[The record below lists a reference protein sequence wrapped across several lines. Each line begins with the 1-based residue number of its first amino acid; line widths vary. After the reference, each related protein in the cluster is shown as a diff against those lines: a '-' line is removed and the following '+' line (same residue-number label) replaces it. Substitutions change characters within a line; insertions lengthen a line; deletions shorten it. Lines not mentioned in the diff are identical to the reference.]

1 MKKKTLILAVLVIGL
16 LLPSCSN
23 NSNDMMSSVIEK
35 GLKRSIEQSEFMAAS
50 LMDQPDRLPKT
61 TEKDETLVTSDK
73 NCWCSGFFSGT
84 LWMLYEATGNETLK
98 KYAENY
104 TMRIEKEQ
112 YALDTH
118 DLGFMMNCSF
128 GNGYR
133 ITGNENYKKILLQS
147 ARSLATRYNEN
158 IGVIR
163 SWDNKPKWMY
173 PVIIDNLMNLELLEN
188 AYKLSQDSLF
198 DKIANSHATITIT
211 NHFRPDYSSCHVVD
225 YDTITNKALKMDTH
239 QGYSSTSAWARG
251 QAWGLYG
258 YTMMYRETQNEKYLQ
273 QAINIAKF
281 ILHHPNLPK
290 DKIPY
295 WDFDAPNIPD
305 EPRDASAGAIIA
317 SALLELG
324 QYVNDDKLSKEYQS
338 VAAQQLRTLSSDEYL
353 AAPQTNGGFI
363 LKHSVGNKPRNS
375 EVDAPLTYADYY
387 YVEALL
393 RYKKLLQ

>member
-1 MKKKTLILAVLVIGL
+1 MKKKTLILAGLLMGL

-61 TEKDETLVTSDK
+61 TEKNGTLVTSDTHW
-73 NCWCSGFFSGT
+73 WCSGFFPGT

-98 KYAENY
+98 KYAESY

-128 GNGYR
+128 GNGYK

-173 PVIIDNLMNLELLEN
+173 RVIIDNLMNLELLEN

-198 DKIANSHATITIT
+198 DKIANSHATVTIT

-281 ILHHPNLPK
+281 ILHHPNLPE

>member
-61 TEKDETLVTSDK
+61 TEKDGTLVTSDTHW
-73 NCWCSGFFSGT
+73 WCSGFFSGT

-211 NHFRPDYSSCHVVD
+211 YHFRPDYSSCHVVD

-281 ILHHPNLPK
+281 ILHHP

>member
-1 MKKKTLILAVLVIGL
+1 MKKKTLILAGLVIGL

-61 TEKDETLVTSDK
+61 TEKDGTLVTSDTHW
-73 NCWCSGFFSGT
+73 WCSGFFSGT

-251 QAWGLYG
+251 H
-258 YTMMYRETQNEKYLQ
+258 RETQNEKYLQ

-281 ILHHPNLPK
+281 ILHHPNLPE

>member
-1 MKKKTLILAVLVIGL
+1 MKKTLLLVKLVMVL

-23 NSNDMMSSVIEK
+23 NNDVMSTIIEK

-50 LMDQPDRLPKT
+50 LMEQSERLPKT
-61 TEKDETLVTSDK
+61 TEKDGTLVTSDTHW
-73 NCWCSGFFSGT
+73 WCSGFFPGT

-133 ITGNENYKKILLQS
+133 ITGDENYKKVLLQS

-158 IGVIR
+158 LGVIR

-198 DKIANSHATITIT
+198 DKIANSHATVTMI

-225 YDTITNKALKMDTH
+225 YDTIANKALKMDTH
-239 QGYSSTSAWARG
+239 QGYSSASAWARG

-258 YTMMYRETQNEKYLQ
+258 YTMMYRETRNGKYLL
-273 QAINIAKF
+273 QATNIAKF
-281 ILHHPNLPK
+281 ILHHPNLPE

-317 SALLELG
+317 SALLELS
-324 QYVNDDKLSKEYQS
+324 QCVNDDKLSKEFQS
-338 VAAQQLRTLSSDEYL
+338 VAGQQLRTLSSDEYL
-353 AAPQTNGGFI
+353 AAPRTNGGFI
-363 LKHSVGNKPRNS
+363 LKHSVGNRPRNS
-375 EVDAPLTYADYY
+375 EVDVPLTYADYY

>member
-61 TEKDETLVTSDK
+61 TEKDGTLVTSDTHW
-73 NCWCSGFFSGT
+73 WCSGFFSGT

-173 PVIIDNLMNLELLEN
+173 PVIIDN

>member
-1 MKKKTLILAVLVIGL
+1 MKKKTLILAGLVIGL

-61 TEKDETLVTSDK
+61 TEKDGTLVTSDTHW
-73 NCWCSGFFSGT
+73 WCSGFFSGT

-104 TMRIEKEQ
+104 TIRIEKEQ

-211 NHFRPDYSSCHVVD
+211 NHFRSDYSSCHVVD

-258 YTMMYRETQNEKYLQ
+258 YTMMYRETQNLQ

-281 ILHHPNLPK
+281 ILHHPNLPE

-317 SALLELG
+317 SALLELS

-338 VAAQQLRTLSSDEYL
+338 VASQQLRTLSSDEYL